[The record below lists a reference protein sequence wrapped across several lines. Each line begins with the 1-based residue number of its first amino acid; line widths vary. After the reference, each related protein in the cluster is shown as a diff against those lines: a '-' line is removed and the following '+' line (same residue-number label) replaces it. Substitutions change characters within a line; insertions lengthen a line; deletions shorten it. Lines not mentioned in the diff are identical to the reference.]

1 MTAFAFYRALNR
13 LVAQFLQR
21 LLVGL
26 FSLLVVVVL
35 WGVATRYILGDQASW
50 SEELA
55 RLLMVWLALLGT
67 ALVSREEKHLGLD
80 VVVRSWPAPVQR
92 LAQIFGYVAILVF
105 AALIMAWG
113 GWQIVEQRFA
123 SGQTLPALEV
133 SRAWFYLALPVSGVL
148 ATAFTAESLWACLR
162 AEPIKTGSK
171 GWEADQ

>member
-1 MTAFAFYRALNR
+1 MRAFAFYSAVNRRVAL
-13 LVAQFLQR
+13 LLQR

-55 RLLMVWLALLGT
+55 RLLMVWLALLGA
-67 ALVSREEKHLGLD
+67 ALVCREEKHLGLD

-92 LAQIFGYVAILVF
+92 WAQIFGYAAILVF
-105 AALIMAWG
+105 AALIMGWG

-148 ATAFTAESLWACLR
+148 ATAFMAESLWACLR
-162 AEPIKTGSK
+162 AQPTGTGTRES
-171 GWEADQ
+171 EAAP